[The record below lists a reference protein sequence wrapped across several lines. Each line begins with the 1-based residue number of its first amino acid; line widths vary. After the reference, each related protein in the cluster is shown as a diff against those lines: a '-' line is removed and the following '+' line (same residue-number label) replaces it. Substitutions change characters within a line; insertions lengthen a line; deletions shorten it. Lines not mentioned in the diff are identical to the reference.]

1 MEYGTPTVGYGIF
14 HKWIPIL
21 ECGMWN
27 TSTVFYTQKKAWKCW
42 YHRWSIFRLRGFEA
56 SILVAFPW
64 SSSTHRSHRH
74 QMHAALWSSQV
85 KGAKLTASALIG
97 DGKSTY
103 KRCHQMWLIE
113 SPMKMKV
120 LMSFNGKIIYK
131 WVMLEPMIAGNS
143 GNLLKVC
150 GKKTSN
156 GKYDMV
162 YCGRN

>member
-1 MEYGTPTVGYGIF
+1 
-14 HKWIPIL
+14 
-21 ECGMWN
+21 
-27 TSTVFYTQKKAWKCW
+27 
-42 YHRWSIFRLRGFEA
+42 
-56 SILVAFPW
+56 
-64 SSSTHRSHRH
+64 
-74 QMHAALWSSQV
+74 MHAALWSSQV

-150 GKKTSN
+150 GKKN
-156 GKYDMV
+156 IQWEI
-162 YCGRN
+162 